1 MESIVRRNESP
12 TVDQATF
19 WNEEGGRRWVEHIE
33 RLEGMLEGLS
43 QELVRAVDAQPGER
57 VLDVGCGGGPTSA
70 AYAEAVGETG
80 EVLAV
85 DISDV
90 ILEAARRRHG
100 HRPNLRFEL
109 ADAATH
115 PFAPGSFDVLTSR
128 FGVMFFPE
136 PEAAFAHL
144 RRALRP
150 GGRLCFLCWRTLE
163 ENPWMSVAA
172 AAAFSVL
179 PPPVRPPPGSPGPF
193 SLGQAERREA
203 LLAGAGFIDLKL
215 QAVDQRIE
223 LGDLEQA
230 VDWLTRMGPAATAFA
245 EAEPS
250 RREQAIEAMRAALAR
265 HRVGDVV
272 ALSGAT
278 WLVRGRVG

>member
-1 MESIVRRNESP
+1 MSSNESAA
-12 TVDQATF
+12 VDQATF
-19 WNEEGGRRWVEHIE
+19 WNEEGGRRWVEHID

-43 QELVRAVDAQPGER
+43 QELVRAVDGRPGER

-70 AYAEAVGETG
+70 VYAEAVGEAG

-90 ILEAARRRHG
+90 ILETARSRHG
-100 HRPNLRFEL
+100 HHPNLRFEL

-115 PFAPGSFDVLTSR
+115 PFAPGSFDVVTSR
-128 FGVMFFPE
+128 FGVMFFPD

-150 GGRLCFLCWRTLE
+150 GGRLCFLCWRTIE
-163 ENPWMSVAA
+163 ENPWMSAAA

-179 PPPVRPPPGSPGPF
+179 PPPERPPPGSPGPF
-193 SLGQAERREA
+193 SLGQAERLET
-203 LLAGAGFIDLKL
+203 LLAGAGFLDVKL
-215 QAVDQRIE
+215 QALDQSIE
-223 LGDLEQA
+223 LGALEQA
-230 VDWLTRMGPAATAFA
+230 VDWLTRMGPAATALA

-250 RREQAIEAMRAALAR
+250 EREQAIEAMRAALAR
-265 HRVGDVV
+265 HQVDGVV
-272 ALSGAT
+272 TLPGAT